1 MHNASYMFALTIF
14 PIPMHPM
21 QACIHAASS
30 KGGRG
35 GGAGG
40 YFFLLMGVAYIYI
53 YVYRATQK
61 GVLPNPPISLLRC
74 F

>member
-1 MHNASYMFALTIF
+1 MHNASYMFIF

-53 YVYRATQK
+53 
-61 GVLPNPPISLLRC
+61 
-74 F
+74 

>member
-35 GGAGG
+35 GGGG
-40 YFFLLMGVAYIYI
+40 QAVIFSY
-53 YVYRATQK
+53 
-61 GVLPNPPISLLRC
+61 
-74 F
+74 